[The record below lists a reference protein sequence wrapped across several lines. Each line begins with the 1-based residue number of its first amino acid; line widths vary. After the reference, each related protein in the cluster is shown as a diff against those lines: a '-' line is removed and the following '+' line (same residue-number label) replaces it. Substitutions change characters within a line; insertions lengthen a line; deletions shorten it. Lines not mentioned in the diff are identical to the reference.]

1 MEPITQDDLQRSD
14 SEDSE
19 SEAAFHSK
27 IDDTTRGRIEAE
39 RERAQ
44 QDLEEALA
52 SGDPARLRAAVTRG
66 RRFRLDGLEA
76 AAKVLRKTDKKASKQ
91 HKAERRR
98 GDGPPTPAAAAPADR
113 EDAKPNKKKHF
124 YVEKQHKGM
133 CRMHALN
140 AFFQRP
146 KLTEEGFAHMCREFE
161 KATGAPRGLS
171 EYFYVEAG
179 GANILSFV
187 VERDRRYRTVYYP
200 PGTQADVDGLNE
212 EEIVGYFEFDS
223 GHVRRPPPTGSPS
236 Y

>member
-1 MEPITQDDLQRSD
+1 MEPLAQNDLQRSD

-19 SEAAFHSK
+19 LEATFPNK
-27 IDDTTRGRIEAE
+27 MDDTTRGRIEAE

-44 QDLEEALA
+44 QELEEALA

-76 AAKVLRKTDKKASKQ
+76 AAKMLRKTEKKSSKQ

-98 GDGPPTPAAAAPADR
+98 GDGPPTPAAAAPADS
-113 EDAKPNKKKHF
+113 AGPKPKKHF

-140 AFFQRP
+140 AFFQRA
-146 KLTEEGFAHMCREFE
+146 KLTEESFAHMCREFE

-187 VERDRRYRTVYYP
+187 VERNRRYRTAYYP
-200 PGTQADVDGLNE
+200 PGTQADVDDLNE
-212 EEIVGYFEFDS
+212 EEVVGYFEFDS
-223 GHVRRPPPTGSPS
+223 GHVRRPLTDTPS
-236 Y
+236 